1 MPAGNQQFSYLVDT
15 EFFSKM
21 ESADIHAGKVYVE
34 LNVKHDGDIFDLSF
48 KMNGEIIIS
57 CDRCLDDM
65 PLNVDTDYHLVVKYG
80 EEYNDESDETLIIP
94 ESYNDLDLSSIIY
107 DTIALTI
114 PLKHIHPEGE
124 CNAEMTAQLNQ
135 HLASISDSESDSEEV
150 KTDPRWDALRSLLDN
165 K

>member
-21 ESADIHAGKVYVE
+21 ESADIHAGKVSVE

-80 EEYNDESDETLIIP
+80 EEYNDESDEPEYTFFEWAKSTTLLVNLTFLANGSVDP
-94 ESYNDLDLSSIIY
+94 SII
-107 DTIALTI
+107 TLSNPNLIALFTTLSVL
-114 PLKHIHPEGE
+114 P
-124 CNAEMTAQLNQ
+124 
-135 HLASISDSESDSEEV
+135 
-150 KTDPRWDALRSLLDN
+150 
-165 K
+165 